1 MNVLLINPTR
11 TGMDTHVTPPMHL
24 VYIAH
29 AVKRAGHNAKI
40 IDVHYL
46 YFKNK
51 NTDQL
56 KSKYAFECEMIDRI
70 VEEDFDLL
78 GVGAIASGYHF
89 TKRVVKAVKEKD
101 PKIPVIIGGGM
112 SMSLKDLWQE
122 KTDVDFLVESD
133 GETVIQ
139 RFLDVYPDK
148 EELENI
154 HGLYV
159 RSNGEFISTHK
170 PDLPRNLDYID
181 YPDWDILDNLDDY
194 MDIQREWINGTLPSE
209 LRLSSEDRVLPIV
222 MTRGCP
228 YKCTFCYHVNSIHR
242 KHSIEYLVDYLK
254 HLKEKYNISVL
265 QTWDDLIMVDRRWLS
280 DLSVELA
287 SQKLGIRIFT
297 SGGKPN
303 FITRELLRNMKK
315 GGFIRLSYG
324 VESGSQKM
332 LDIMKKRTTVSQ
344 NYEAVK
350 AGVEEGLFVHINMV
364 LGMPGED
371 LSTLRESSAFLVK
384 LAGKGI
390 INSKNVSFSYATG
403 YPGTEL
409 YQYMVDHKIVSDT
422 EEYLKNQTG
431 VVGYKYNLCGHQLKI
446 LEHMVKITMLKMD
459 FMYGLY
465 YRKYAMA
472 LSGLI
477 RNGLKLVAVLFLAPD
492 IKSSIKKLIGKS

>member
-24 VYIAH
+24 VYVAH
-29 AVKRAGHNAKI
+29 AIKRAGHKARI
-40 IDVHYL
+40 IDAHYL
-46 YFKNK
+46 YFKNR
-51 NTDQL
+51 NTS
-56 KSKYAFECEMIDRI
+56 KSKSDFESEMVDEI
-70 VEEDFDLL
+70 VEKDFDLL
-78 GVGAIASGYHF
+78 GVGSIASGYHF
-89 TKRVVKAVKEKD
+89 TKKVINAVKRKRAEM
-101 PKIPVIIGGGM
+101 PVIVGGGM
-112 SMSLKDLWQE
+112 SMSLKNLWQE
-122 KTDVDFLVESD
+122 KSEVDFLVESD
-133 GETVIQ
+133 GEKVIQ
-139 RFLDVYPDK
+139 RFLDVYPNKD
-148 EELENI
+148 ELEKI
-154 HGLYV
+154 PGLHI
-159 RSNGEFISTHK
+159 RSNGKYISPHK

-181 YPDWDILDNLDDY
+181 FPDWDILDNLEDY
-194 MDIQREWINGTLPSE
+194 MNIQKGWINSTLPE
-209 LRLSSEDRVLPIV
+209 DLRLSSEDRVMPIV

-242 KHSIEYLVDYLK
+242 KHSIEYIVNYLK
-254 HLKEKYNISVL
+254 HLKEKYSISVL
-265 QTWDDLIMVDRRWLS
+265 QTWDDLIMVDRKWLS
-280 DLSVELA
+280 DLSLELA

-350 AGVEEGLFVHINMV
+350 TGVEEGLFVHVNMV

-371 LSTLRESSAFLVK
+371 LSTLRESSNFLAK
-384 LAGKGI
+384 LAGEGI

-409 YQYMVDHKIVSDT
+409 YQYMIDHEMVSDT

-431 VVGYKYNLCGHQLKI
+431 VVDYKYNLCGLQLKI
-446 LEHMVKITMLKMD
+446 LEHMMKITMLKMD
-459 FMYGLY
+459 FLYNLY
-465 YRKYAMA
+465 YKRYVIV
-472 LSGLI
+472 LSSFVK
-477 RNGLKLVAVLFLAPD
+477 NGIKLVAGLFLPHD
-492 IKSSIKKLIGKS
+492 MKVLIKKIIGKL